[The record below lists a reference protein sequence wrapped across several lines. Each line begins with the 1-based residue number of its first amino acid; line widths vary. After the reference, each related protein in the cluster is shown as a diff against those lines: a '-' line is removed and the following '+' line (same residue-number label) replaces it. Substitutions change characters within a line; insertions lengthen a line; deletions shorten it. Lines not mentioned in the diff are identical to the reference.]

1 VSETADQASAGSSG
15 ERLFAAL
22 KSVER
27 RCRDHAAGMPRGEV
41 DDNVW
46 AGVLYTVGGVRLLSA
61 LKDVE
66 EVLEIPESITRVP
79 ASQPW
84 VRGIANNRG
93 TLLPIFDLQR
103 FLFDF
108 ATLRSPTN
116 RVLVI
121 RRDGPSYGL
130 LVSEV
135 IGIRHFE
142 PSGRV
147 SKVPR
152 LGDGIDDFI
161 EGAYGYGDQAYPVLS
176 LQRLGV
182 DTRFGNAAA

>member
-1 VSETADQASAGSSG
+1 VNDTANEASTAGSG
-15 ERLFAAL
+15 EDLFAAL
-22 KSVER
+22 RSLER
-27 RCRDHAAGMPRGEV
+27 RCRDHAAGMPRGEANP
-41 DDNVW
+41 DAW
-46 AGVLYTVGGVRLLSA
+46 AGVLYAVGGVRLLSA
-61 LKDVE
+61 LQDVA
-66 EVLEIPESITRVP
+66 EVLELPEEITRVP

-103 FLFDF
+103 FLFDV
-108 ATLRSPTN
+108 ATLRSPMN
-116 RVLVI
+116 RVLVV

-147 SKVPR
+147 SRVPR
-152 LGDGIDDFI
+152 IGDGIDELI
-161 EGAYGYGDQAYPVLS
+161 EGGYGLGNQAYPVLS
-176 LQRLGV
+176 LQRLGGA
-182 DTRFGNAAA
+182 TRFGNAAA